1 MRKPGHRSV
10 LGRDAAR
17 RLPLLQVA
25 TLHSVLPVKVVFA
38 STLCLGGLLSANVS
52 PAAASTRPNVILI
65 MTDDQGY
72 GDFGA
77 MGNTVIET
85 PQIDAMAARSVL
97 WENFYVSPVCSP
109 TRASLMTGR
118 YHHRTYCVDTWLG
131 RSMMATEEV
140 TIAEIL
146 HAAGY
151 ATGIFGKWH
160 LGDNYPMRP
169 MDQGFE
175 EALVIRG
182 GGLAQPADPIDNHE
196 RYTNPILMHNG
207 REVST
212 QGYCT
217 DVYFDHARR
226 WIEERRRDNR
236 PFFAYIA
243 PNAPHGPFHDVPED
257 LRKYYLTKDLASLIR
272 GDVND
277 VAREVDTLSR
287 IAAMIS
293 NIDANVGRLFHTLR
307 ETGVYENTLV
317 MLLTDNG
324 PNTGRYVRQL
334 QGRKTQVLDGGI
346 RTPLWSH
353 WPARLKGGQTVK
365 TTLAAHIDILPT
377 LAEACGA
384 TLPRNLTLDG
394 RSLLPQLIEP
404 ENPLPQRPL
413 FIQTHRGNQPQ
424 RYHNF
429 MVRDGDW
436 KLIHPSG
443 FTHQSFEGEPVL
455 QLYDLGN
462 DPGEQNDLAGM
473 RPRQVD
479 RLKSLYDAWYEDV
492 MSNIL
497 SNPPPPFIIIDPAH
511 ENPVVLT
518 WQDRIADQWNA
529 GSVGFWKLKFARP
542 GRFDIQVD
550 MPGEFGPRGNWKLVL
565 TVGSDTYEQPVSPGS
580 PSALYSAIEV
590 TEGPTRLRADLVL
603 PDGSMEGGFQVR
615 ITCR

>member
-1 MRKPGHRSV
+1 MKALIQSALCLTV
-10 LGRDAAR
+10 A
-17 RLPLLQVA
+17 LLTAVA
-25 TLHSVLPVKVVFA
+25 TA
-38 STLCLGGLLSANVS
+38 AESA
-52 PAAASTRPNVILI
+52 RPNVILI

-77 MGNTVIET
+77 MGNPVIET
-85 PQIDAMAARSVL
+85 PNIDAMAARSVL
-97 WENFYVSPVCSP
+97 WENFYVSAVCSP

-118 YHHRTYCVDTWLG
+118 YNHRTYCVDTWLG

-146 HAAGY
+146 QAAGY

-182 GGLAQPADPIDNHE
+182 GGLAQPADPIEN
-196 RYTNPILMHNG
+196 RKNYSNPILMHNG
-207 REVST
+207 REVKAE
-212 QGYCT
+212 GYCT
-217 DVYFDHARR
+217 DVFFQNARR
-226 WIEERRRDNR
+226 WIEEKQAEGR

-243 PNAPHGPFHDVPED
+243 LNAPHGPFHDVPED
-257 LRKYYLTKDLASLIR
+257 LRKYYLTKELASLIR
-272 GDVND
+272 GNVDD
-277 VAREVDTLSR
+277 MAREVDTLSR

-293 NIDANVGRLFHTLR
+293 NIDANVGLLFSTLR
-307 ETGVYENTLV
+307 ETGLYDNTLV

-334 QGRKTQVLDGGI
+334 QGRKTQVLEGGI
-346 RTPLWSH
+346 RTPLWSQ
-353 WPARLKGGQTVK
+353 WPAKLEAGRTVQH
-365 TTLAAHIDILPT
+365 TLAAHIDILPT

-384 TLPRNLTLDG
+384 TLPPNLKIDG
-394 RSLLPQLIEP
+394 RSLLPQLINP
-404 ENPLPQRPL
+404 EQPLPRRPL

-436 KLIHPSG
+436 KLVHPSG
-443 FTHQSFEGEPVL
+443 FSTQRFQGEPVL
-455 QLYDLGN
+455 QLFDLGLA
-462 DPGEQNDLAGM
+462 PGETNNLAG
-473 RPRQVD
+473 RLPREVD
-479 RLKSLYDAWYEDV
+479 RLRTLYDAWYDDV
-492 MSNIL
+492 MSNVL
-497 SNPPPPFIIIDPAH
+497 STPPPPCIIIDSMH
-511 ENPVVLT
+511 ENPAVLT
-518 WQDRIADQWNA
+518 WQDRIADQWNV

-550 MPGEFGPRGNWKLVL
+550 MPGEFAPRGNWKLVL
-565 TVGSDTYEQPVSPGS
+565 TLGGQTHEQAVSPDTC
-580 PSALYSAIEV
+580 SALYSAIEV
-590 TEGPTRLRADLVL
+590 PEGPTCLRADLVL
-603 PDGSMEGGFQVR
+603 PDGSMEGGYQVR